1 LGPRARN
8 NMCFATATLGCGR
21 GDAEAANA
29 GLADSSAAAAIPR
42 EDRNSRMGIVDN
54 SVVMALK

>member
-1 LGPRARN
+1 
-8 NMCFATATLGCGR
+8 MCFATATLGCGR